1 MVVFGKNY
9 NYADAKSTGDSYR
22 YAAKNLLA
30 VQRNASAGMLD
41 DAIYNAAWQSQML
54 ADKVAKSKS
63 GYTGTL
69 VDIFA

>member
-1 MVVFGKNY
+1 MA